1 MFRNPLASLSGTS
14 MSSYGLTVLH
24 LLRVHLYP
32 NTGPFD
38 YFRAETSPGPVRLIL
53 SFGWDEHCQKS
64 FTTSSYRTN
73 RMLALS
79 TTSYD

>member
-1 MFRNPLASLSGTS
+1 MCLETRLLLWHVYELIRADSVPLAAG
-14 MSSYGLTVLH
+14 
-24 LLRVHLYP
+24 P
-32 NTGPFD
+32 NTGSFD
-38 YFRAETSPGPVRLIL
+38 DFWAETSPGPVRLIL
-53 SFGWDEHCQKS
+53 SFGWDEHCQKN